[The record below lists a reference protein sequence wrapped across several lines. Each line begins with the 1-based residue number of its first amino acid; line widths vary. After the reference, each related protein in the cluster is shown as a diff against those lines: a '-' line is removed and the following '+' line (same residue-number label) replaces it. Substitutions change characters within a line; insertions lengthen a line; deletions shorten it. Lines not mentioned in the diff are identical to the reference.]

1 MFPFNCFSPLKTLA
15 LVEFEGGI
23 SGQHSGDIFSLWIK
37 FQTWQKQKQGKK
49 CILLIVSWFN
59 SWTDL
64 QVVPY
69 SDLLERRNPTT
80 VLLHSCICG
89 YIQNYEWTKT
99 FNSSWQLPTSK
110 TGQYGTTQQFIQY
123 QTLLKMSWCWV
134 YAVQLKEQD
143 KLRC

>member
-69 SDLLERRNPTT
+69 LDLLERRNPTT
-80 VLLHSCICG
+80 VLLHSYICG

-99 FNSSWQLPTSK
+99 FNSSWQLPHLKDWSIWHDTTIHPIPNSSK
-110 TGQYGTTQQFIQY
+110 DVLVLGVRSST
-123 QTLLKMSWCWV
+123 
-134 YAVQLKEQD
+134 
-143 KLRC
+143 